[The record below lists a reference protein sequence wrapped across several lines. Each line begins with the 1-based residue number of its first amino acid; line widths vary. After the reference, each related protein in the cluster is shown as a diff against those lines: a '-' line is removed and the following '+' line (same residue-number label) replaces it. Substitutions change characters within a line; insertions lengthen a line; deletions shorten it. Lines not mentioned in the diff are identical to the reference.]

1 MDSVGFIRILNSNYG
16 SSWTQVCDSKSI
28 AKGKSDHYF
37 MVGANLQEFSARC
50 ILVKGTRYPSTLPKP
65 VMTVLPLKLNLCG
78 NENEKFANEQT
89 YWKNI
94 IIARAIGKLIC
105 ILLFKTRFYYF
116 SILCRSNG

>member
-94 IIARAIGKLIC
+94 IIARAIGKSIFNLH
-105 ILLFKTRFYYF
+105 FRTRFY
-116 SILCRSNG
+116 